1 MKSIL
6 ICLLLGL
13 TLSYNAEFA
22 VLYAKKYCGA
32 SNPNYHDYRKIDPN
46 KESYNFMSQ
55 CIHAGGQ
62 DFTGCEGLDDKG
74 MLTDTYDLQKCLLM
88 KGWKKTD
95 VFAPGY
101 PIFRKTASVVMN
113 GMIATGVEGP
123 FIKFCSHCY
132 DRCHSI
138 ILKRLVETYAPPQ

>member
-6 ICLLLGL
+6 IYLLIGL

-22 VLYAKKYCGA
+22 VLYAKKYCA
-32 SNPNYHDYRKIDPN
+32 TSNPNYHDYRKIDPN

-138 ILKRLVETYAPPQ
+138 ILKRFVETYAPPQ